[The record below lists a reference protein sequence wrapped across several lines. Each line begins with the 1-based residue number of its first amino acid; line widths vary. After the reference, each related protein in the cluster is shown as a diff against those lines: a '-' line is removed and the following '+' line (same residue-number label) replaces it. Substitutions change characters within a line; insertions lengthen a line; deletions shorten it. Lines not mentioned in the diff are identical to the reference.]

1 MKKFL
6 PLAVLTLCC
15 LLVLGVSA
23 CDSAAD
29 TSTTTSGQTATT
41 TASGGTATTT
51 GQTGT
56 TAAPG
61 TALWTELKPSGDAP
75 SVRAGQC
82 MVYDAKNDQVI
93 LFGGTDSAAFF
104 ADTWAYSQG
113 TNAWK
118 NLNPSGQVPSGRVA
132 MAMVYDP
139 ASGKVVMFGGIE
151 KEGTLLGDTWIYD
164 PSTNAWTEV
173 TAAGTTP
180 SARGGHAMV
189 YEPATGKV
197 LLFGGK
203 DDSGVLND
211 TWTFDVATTTWTR
224 LEPANGSPTARYGHA
239 MTVEDATGKVLV
251 FGGWDSKKYF
261 DSTWVYDPAANSWT
275 SLDTQGLLPS
285 ASGRA
290 IASLYDAATGSVTMF
305 GGTSGSSFLRDVIYF
320 DPATSTWTTAET
332 GSPWPTA
339 RNGHSWSTTRPSNVL
354 ILFGGWNGKTYFNDL
369 WSLAG

>member
-15 LLVLGVSA
+15 LLVVGVSA
-23 CDSAAD
+23 CSSTAD
-29 TSTTTSGQTATT
+29 TSTTTSGQTAT

-61 TALWTELKPSGDAP
+61 TALWTELKPSGDGP

-93 LFGGTDSAAFF
+93 MFGGTDSTALF
-104 ADTWAYSQG
+104 ADTWAYSPSV
-113 TNAWK
+113 NAWK
-118 NLNPSGQVPSGRVA
+118 NLNPSGQVPSGRAA

-151 KEGTLLGDTWIYD
+151 KNALLGDTWIYD
-164 PSTNAWTEV
+164 PGTNAWTEV
-173 TAAGTTP
+173 TTTGAGP

-261 DSTWVYDPAANSWT
+261 DSTWVYDPVANSWT
-275 SLDTQGLLPS
+275 SLDTQGLLP
-285 ASGRA
+285 AKRA
-290 IASLYDAATGSVTMF
+290 GHCLVYDPATGGVIMF

-320 DPATSTWTTAET
+320 DPTTSTWTTAET
-332 GSPWPTA
+332 GSPWPVA
-339 RNGHSWSTTRPSNVL
+339 RNGHSMVYDSASNVL
-354 ILFGGWNGKTYFNDL
+354 ILFGGWDGKTYFNDL

>member
-23 CDSAAD
+23 CSSTSD
-29 TSTTTSGQTATT
+29 TSTTAAGQTPTT
-41 TASGGTATTT
+41 TSGGTATTT

-61 TALWTELKPSGDAP
+61 TALWTELKPSGDTP

-82 MVYDAKNDQVI
+82 MVYDTKNDQVI
-93 LFGGTDSAAFF
+93 LFGGTDSASFF
-104 ADTWAYSQG
+104 ADTWAYSPG
-113 TNAWK
+113 ANAWK
-118 NLNPSGQVPSGRVA
+118 NLNPSDLVPSGRVA
-132 MAMVYDP
+132 MAMVYDA

-151 KEGTLLGDTWIYD
+151 KGGALLADTWLYD
-164 PSTNAWTEV
+164 PGANAWTQV
-173 TAAGTTP
+173 TATGTGP

-239 MTVEDATGKVLV
+239 MTVEDTTGKVLV

-285 ASGRA
+285 KRA
-290 IASLYDAATGSVTMF
+290 GHCLVYDAATGGVIMF

-332 GSPWPTA
+332 GAPWPAA
-339 RNGHSWSTTRPSNVL
+339 RNGHSLVYDSASNVL
-354 ILFGGWNGKTYFNDL
+354 ILFGGWNGTTYFNDL